1 MWGYDLRHDD
11 TPIEANLDFLCRKNE
26 LPYQGHDIIKEQQM
40 HGVSKRLAIVTLK
53 SKVPIWGLEG
63 VYCDGKAVGYLRRAE
78 IGYSIDKPI
87 GKTYINLTERM
98 ANVWPNR
105 EYEIDVLGNRYPVE
119 IHTET
124 PFKSA
129 YLGNNQ

>member
-98 ANVWPNR
+98 ANVWPNG